1 MFKGNKCNPFLV
13 LIAIDSVDIC
23 MQHFQ
28 EAGLGW
34 QLHGVCSMSCTA
46 LLRATHVVTQSGGSM
61 RVCSPSLHHGLRYP
75 AGESPVG
82 SPSLHL
88 PCPLHS
94 HGSSAGRK
102 RNLLEGSCQTPA
114 PPWASRQGQSC
125 APHSWESAPA
135 SMCEE
140 SSQSLAVFS
149 RQLLPAPAR
158 GLSYQVCLCP
168 ASSVCSIQGLGCHQP
183 WVSQLRHS
191 TIQRSVGCNN
201 STWWWCLEAD
211 FHTNTGLFSWLK
223 ISATKMK
230 GGRMWRVISYPTFIH
245 PALSMLN
252 GEQGQKSPFFLKQT
266 FRSNFVY
273 FCTLL
278 LVLTASVWFVFFIQF
293 FHGKAQLCVCPNIH
307 VKCSVHWGPCVCM
320 YKWWCYL
327 WNKRNCMC
335 TVWCILLKRKK
346 ITTLCNSDS
355 PALWFF

>member
-61 RVCSPSLHHGLRYP
+61 CVCSPSLHHGLRYP

-158 GLSYQVCLCP
+158 GLSHQVCLCP

-201 STWWWCLEAD
+201 STRWWCLEAD

-230 GGRMWRVISYPTFIH
+230 GGRMWRVFSYPTFIH
-245 PALSMLN
+245 PAFQCWMGSRDRRVL
-252 GEQGQKSPFFLKQT
+252 FFLSKHSGVTLSIFAHCFSCWLLQ
-266 FRSNFVY
+266 FGLYFLYSFFMGKLNFV
-273 FCTLL
+273 C
-278 LVLTASVWFVFFIQF
+278 VLTSMWSVACTEDRVY
-293 FHGKAQLCVCPNIH
+293 
-307 VKCSVHWGPCVCM
+307 M
-320 YKWWCYL
+320 YKWRCYL
-327 WNKRNCMC
+327 WNKRNCMR
-335 TVWCILLKRKK
+335 TVWCILLKRKR